1 MGKEYIKGG
10 YYIKARC
17 IQNSE
22 IALMPPYIREIWD
35 WLLKEAN
42 HTDNKIN
49 GNTIKRGQLI
59 RTFKD
64 IQEGL
69 KWMIGWRKMTYTKWQ
84 CENAMKFLRE
94 RTMVTTMKTTRGM
107 LITICNYSLY
117 QDPKNYESNRRTNR
131 RTTVAKQTP
140 DTINKNVNNVKN
152 DKNVINNIY
161 SHWNNQKIIIHKNI
175 DIYKSAIDIILNK
188 YSETEIITAI
198 TNYNIILNGEQY
210 FFKYRWTL
218 KDFLKR
224 GIDKFLDL
232 EIAKNNYQ
240 KKSIDKEEP
249 KKIMGIDEALK
260 RMEMKESE

>member
-1 MGKEYIKGG
+1 MILQIKGG

-64 IQEGL
+64 IREGL

-84 CENAMKFLRE
+84 CENAMIFLRE

-131 RTTVAKQTP
+131 RTTVAEQTP
-140 DTINKNVNNVKN
+140 DTINKNDKN
-152 DKNVINNIY
+152 DKND
-161 SHWNNQKIIIHKNI
+161 KNAKKEYI
-175 DIYKSAIDIILNK
+175 DAVFLTKVEYDKLVKELGEPLAKEYIKDLSLYIQSKGKEKQYKSHYATILTWHRKDIK
-188 YSETEIITAI
+188 E
-198 TNYNIILNGEQY
+198 G
-210 FFKYRWTL
+210 
-218 KDFLKR
+218 
-224 GIDKFLDL
+224 
-232 EIAKNNYQ
+232 KNR
-240 KKSIDKEEP
+240 EP
-249 KKIMGIDEALK
+249 KMTQEEALAK
-260 RMEMKESE
+260 MEMNENE